1 MDTSDVNTL
10 HLLHNQKKQLVNELR
25 NINKQIKE
33 LQEQIEKTCE
43 HQLLKER
50 SYDGHRY
57 QIFYRCTLCKTYID
71 DHEKYPIVDERYTY

>member
-1 MDTSDVNTL
+1 MDTSNVNTL
-10 HLLHNQKKQLVNELR
+10 HLLLNQKRQLANELM

-57 QIFYRCTLCKTYID
+57 QTFYQCTLCKTYID
-71 DHEKYPIVDERYTY
+71 NYEKYPIVDERYTY